1 MPNNKKGRLVWAPQI
16 VITELN
22 DIKEELKIDK
32 DGEAFK
38 ELARAARLGREASR
52 LAKLDLFGRL
62 PTILPKEKK
71 KDKKRRGLF

>member
-1 MPNNKKGRLVWAPQI
+1 MADKKGRLVWAPKI

-38 ELARAARLGREASR
+38 ELARAARFGREANR

-71 KDKKRRGLF
+71 KGKKRGIF